1 MFKKEPLIEMIDFIK
16 ELYPICRSITGNG
29 VRETLNLIK
38 KHIPLEIH
46 EIPTGTKVLDWEI
59 PKEWNI
65 RDAYVKDS
73 KGNKIIDFSLLN
85 LHILNYSTPVNTKMS
100 LGQLRPHLFSIP
112 EKPDLVPYRTSY
124 YTENWGFCISH
135 DQLIALKEDTYEV
148 VIDSDLMPGS
158 LTYGELLIKGASDA
172 EILISTHICHPSL
185 CNDNLSGIAVCT
197 MLAKS
202 VMETD
207 NYYSYRFLFIPGTIG
222 AITWL
227 ALNETNI
234 NRIKYGLVTSLLG
247 IDSIYTYKRSRKGNT
262 KIDTIVEHV
271 LAGKETPG
279 NIINF
284 IPYGYDERQ
293 FCSPGFNLP
302 VGNLTRVPFGEYPEY
317 HTSADNFDLISE
329 KALKDSLEVFREVI
343 LYVEADRKYVNQFPR
358 GEPQLGKR
366 GLYDNIG
373 GRNDSKTLQL
383 AFLWILNYS
392 DGEHSLTD
400 IAILSGLD
408 IRLITEASEL
418 LKNKDLLK

>member
-1 MFKKEPLIEMIDFIK
+1 MIDFIK

>member
-1 MFKKEPLIEMIDFIK
+1 
-16 ELYPICRSITGNG
+16 
-29 VRETLNLIK
+29 
-38 KHIPLEIH
+38 
-46 EIPTGTKVLDWEI
+46 
-59 PKEWNI
+59 
-65 RDAYVKDS
+65 
-73 KGNKIIDFSLLN
+73 
-85 LHILNYSTPVNTKMS
+85 
-100 LGQLRPHLFSIP
+100 
-112 EKPDLVPYRTSY
+112 
-124 YTENWGFCISH
+124 
-135 DQLIALKEDTYEV
+135 
-148 VIDSDLMPGS
+148 
-158 LTYGELLIKGASDA
+158 
-172 EILISTHICHPSL
+172 
-185 CNDNLSGIAVCT
+185 

-202 VMETD
+202 VMETH

-227 ALNETNI
+227 ACNESELR
-234 NRIKYGLVTSLLG
+234 RIKYGLVTSLLG
-247 IDSIYTYKRSRKGNT
+247 IDSVYTYKRSRRGNS

-329 KALKDSLEVFREVI
+329 KALQDSLEVFREVI
-343 LYVEADRKYVNQFPR
+343 LYVEADRKYVNQFPK

-383 AFLWILNYS
+383 AFLWVLNYS
-392 DGEHSLTD
+392 DGEHSLAD

-408 IRLITEASEL
+408 VRLITEAAEL